1 MSTRLTLDFDKI
13 RESAEPLPDI
23 GVADFIPLKADGQV
37 EHPKSKPVKGI
48 VLELNKPQALR
59 RGIEL
64 PAGPGILYVRLPT
77 GETLAERIEVE
88 ASQGQT
94 TGKLTLRVAGRQELV
109 DFPAYVAEIHPTPRR
124 AAVPDSL
131 RARSDPSDRSRWS
144 TVKFD
149 HFEQRPGRKP
159 PNLSSFLEPFASQV
173 VSERQGN
180 RGIAKLQS
188 SAGTFRPAH
197 SVLDSR
203 VHFESSLV
211 GQVQAA
217 KPTKLYGPRDELHAQ
232 WRMPLSTK
240 RRRHVDEEQ
249 QERYFALSFEAE
261 DEPRPLQVACVP
273 GRWRTLADE
282 SARLTVQYV
291 SDQLRNNQ
299 RGPRVVVGVDDP
311 KFRAL
316 LQFMQTGDLASSVSL
331 LVQAERALYEKFL
344 NPYAAAAGGYVLTY
358 AGYHDWHD
366 DWGHWLHNL
375 ATRFPALPDG
385 HILLANLILQ
395 GPESAKEQIPG
406 YSPDQAW
413 ELALGSVL
421 ESVRRGPPMYRFGL
435 RMLSS
440 SIAILNHLVGA
451 GHAERRRLNAAA
463 KYVRSLSVRVDR
475 HQPFCV
481 FDVSRNAP

>member
-1 MSTRLTLDFDKI
+1 MSTQLILDFDKI

-23 GVADFIPLKADGQV
+23 GVADFIPLKRDGQDERRNV
-37 EHPKSKPVKGI
+37 GPVKGI

-59 RGIEL
+59 RGFVL

-94 TGKLTLRVAGRQELV
+94 TGKLTLKVARPEEFV
-109 DFPAYVAEIHPTPRR
+109 DLTPNFVADYQAPRR
-124 AAVPDSL
+124 EVVADFF
-131 RARSDPSDRSRWS
+131 RAPSAPADRSRWS
-144 TVKFD
+144 TVNFD
-149 HFEQRPGRKP
+149 QFEQRPSREP
-159 PNLSSFLEPFASQV
+159 RTLTSFLEPFASRV

-188 SAGTFRPAH
+188 SAGTFTPEH
-197 SVLDSR
+197 EELGGR
-203 VHFESSLV
+203 VPFDSSLV

-217 KPTKLYGPRDELHAQ
+217 KPTKLYGPPDELHAQ
-232 WRMPLSTK
+232 WKAPLSTK
-240 RRRHVDEEQ
+240 RRRPSDEEQ
-249 QERYFALSFEAE
+249 KERYFALSYEAV
-261 DEPRPLQVACVP
+261 DEPMPLQVACLP
-273 GRWRTLADE
+273 GRWRTLEDE

-291 SDQLRNNQ
+291 SDQFKSDQ
-299 RGPRVVVGVDDP
+299 RGMRVVVGVEDP

-331 LVQAERALYEKFL
+331 LAQAEHALYEKFL

-358 AGYHDWHD
+358 AGYREWRHDW
-366 DWGHWLHNL
+366 GRWLHNL

-395 GPESAKEQIPG
+395 GPESVKEQIPG
-406 YSPDQAW
+406 YSHDHAW
-413 ELALGSVL
+413 ELALDSVL

-440 SIAILNHLVGA
+440 SIAILNHLVGVD
-451 GHAERRRLNAAA
+451 HPERRQLDAAA
-463 KYVRSLSVRVDR
+463 DYVRNLSVRVDR

-481 FDVSRNAP
+481 FDVGRNAP